1 MPACWDRADMRILH
15 TETLKKWGGQQN
27 RVLVE
32 CQGLTRRR
40 HTVVVACHEGSILA
54 KKARDAGIIVYE
66 LNMVKRA
73 HLANIRRLMRIIRK
87 ERIEVVATHSS
98 VDSWAGGIAAKLCG
112 RRLIRFRHNLYPI
125 GRDPLTRMIYALPD
139 RIVAIGDIIGEA
151 LERYGLRKDKI
162 SVIRSSVDVSR
173 FEPRGEDLRQE
184 IGIPD
189 DAMVIGNTSTF
200 TKVKGQEAFL
210 SAFNAINTKTPCWL
224 LFAGR
229 LNEESKKK
237 YLPLVESGY
246 RDRVIFL
253 GHRDDIPRVLRTM
266 DIFVYPSLLEGLGT
280 ALLEAMAMKRPVIA
294 SDIPTFRHFIRQAEN
309 GVLFSHDVPGDLA
322 EKVVGLIRNE
332 GMRKRLGEEARETV
346 KRKFSPEVMIDKT
359 EALYQSVL
367 SR

>member
-1 MPACWDRADMRILH
+1 MRILH

-32 CQGLTRRR
+32 AQGLARRE
-40 HTVVVACHEGSILA
+40 HTVVIACHEGSILA
-54 KKARDAGIIVYE
+54 GKARDAGITVYE
-66 LNMVKRA
+66 LNMVKQA
-73 HLANIRRLMRIIRK
+73 HLVNIWRLIRIIGK

-98 VDSWAGGIAAKLCG
+98 VDSWAGGIAAKLSG
-112 RRLIRFRHNLYPI
+112 RRLVRFRHNLYPI
-125 GRDPLTRMIYALPD
+125 GRDPLTRLIYAMPD

-151 LERYGLRKDKI
+151 LGQFGLRQEKI
-162 SVIRSSVDVSR
+162 SVIRSSVDAEK
-173 FEPRGEDLRQE
+173 FEPEGEDLREE
-184 IGIPD
+184 IGIPN
-189 DAMVIGNTSTF
+189 DAVVIGNTSTF

-210 SAFNAINTKTPCWL
+210 SAFNTICEKTPCWL

-280 ALLEAMAMKRPVIA
+280 ALLEAMAMERAIVA
-294 SDIPTFRHFIRQAEN
+294 SDIPTFRHFIRQGEN

-322 EKVVGLIRNE
+322 EKVVGLIRDE
-332 GMRKRLGEEARETV
+332 GVRKHLGKKARETV

-359 EALYQSVL
+359 EALYHSVL

>member
-1 MPACWDRADMRILH
+1 MRILH

-32 CQGLTRRR
+32 CQGLIRRG
-40 HTVVVACHEGSILA
+40 HTVVIACHEGSILA
-54 KKARDAGIIVYE
+54 GKAKDAGITVYE
-66 LNMVKRA
+66 LNMVKQA
-73 HLANIRRLMRIIRK
+73 HLVNIGRLMRIIRK

-98 VDSWAGGIAAKLCG
+98 VDSWAGGIAAKLSG
-112 RRLIRFRHNLYPI
+112 RRLVRFRHNLYPI
-125 GRDPLTRMIYALPD
+125 GRDPLTRMIYVLPD
-139 RIVAIGDIIGEA
+139 RIVAIGDVIGET
-151 LERYGLRKDKI
+151 LERYGLRKEKI

-173 FEPRGEDLRQE
+173 FEPRGDDLRQE

-189 DAMVIGNTSTF
+189 GAMVIGNTSTF
-200 TKVKGQEAFL
+200 TRVKGQEAFL
-210 SAFNAINTKTPCWL
+210 SAFNTICGKTPCWL

-229 LNEESKKK
+229 LNEEAKKK

-246 RDRVIFL
+246 RDKVIFL

-280 ALLEAMAMKRPVIA
+280 ALLEAMAMKRPVVA
-294 SDIPTFRHFIRQAEN
+294 SDIPTFRHFIRQEEN

-322 EKVVGLIRNE
+322 EKVVGLIGDE
-332 GMRKRLGEEARETV
+332 GMRKRLGEKARETV
-346 KRKFSPEVMIDKT
+346 KRKFSPEVMMDKT
-359 EALYQSVL
+359 EALYHAVL